1 VNNTPSTTPSQDTQA
16 SESTLPSES
25 EGGGQAKAENE
36 IGANGITGTVD
47 VPPIEQPKQEETV
60 VEEPKQEETPVYKY
74 GCSCGYLATSY
85 DDIVNHMKGHVLKG
99 EPEHFGTVYN

>member
-1 VNNTPSTTPSQDTQA
+1 MEIVV
-16 SESTLPSES
+16 E
-25 EGGGQAKAENE
+25 QAKAESE
-36 IGANGITGTVD
+36 IGANGVTGTVD

-60 VEEPKQEETPVYKY
+60 VETPVYKY

-85 DDIVNHMKGHVLKG
+85 DDIINHMKGHVLKG